1 MNRGSLSSLLCLTI
15 LALMWAAPAVRA
27 SDGFGLPYE
36 DMLNRDKVIVYLNL
50 NPERAQFLAQDQVLS
65 LLSYVEAQEHV
76 ALGRDL
82 WMLQGVRFTLNMRLL
97 DLQLDRLLHRGQ
109 SQKPVE
115 HKPQHDK
122 AEDGKY
128 VNTAEVTAYGPLD
141 VVVYDDDS
149 AAVKPMHP
157 AIAIEKSPDHQ
168 QVVSGKVAQFQVS
181 VTNTGDVPL
190 HNIRVMDPQAPK
202 CELQLEML
210 KPGESAHYACET
222 IASGDFDNII
232 TATGDDPNGGAVV
245 ATDNAHVDAI
255 NPSIKIEKTPNL
267 QRVVAGKPV
276 TFSVTVTNTG
286 DVPLHDVQVS
296 DPNAPDCQRLIAR
309 LNVLESVSYDC
320 VVVVGGSMEQM
331 DHAQMHQPRLE
342 PERHYVE
349 MAYSDA
355 FVTSLGCQL
364 HQSYASLDAWGS
376 GLLIGV
382 CEQKADG
389 YWYYS
394 TSKAM

>member
-1 MNRGSLSSLLCLTI
+1 MNRGFFGSLLCLTI
-15 LALMWAAPAVRA
+15 LALLWAAPAVLA
-27 SDGFGLPYE
+27 NDGFGLPYE

-50 NPERAQFLAQDQVLS
+50 NPEKAQFLAQDQVLS

-97 DLQLDRLLHRGQ
+97 DLQLEKLLHRGQ
-109 SQKPVE
+109 SQKPTE
-115 HKPQHDK
+115 HNPQHDK
-122 AEDGKY
+122 GGKY

-168 QVVSGKVAQFQVS
+168 QVVSGKVAQFQVR

-190 HNIRVMDPQAPK
+190 HDIRVMDPQAPG
-202 CELQLEML
+202 CELQLEVL
-210 KPGESAHYACET
+210 QPGDSAHYACEV

-245 ATDNAHVDAI
+245 ATDSAHVDAI

-267 QRVVAGKPV
+267 QRVAAGKPV
-276 TFSVTVTNTG
+276 IFSVTVTNTG
-286 DVPLHDVQVS
+286 DVPLHNVQVS
-296 DPNAPDCQRLIAR
+296 DPGAPECQRMIEH

-320 VVVVGGSMEQM
+320 VVVVGDPMEQT
-331 DHAQMHQPRLE
+331 DYPDMHQPKLE
-342 PERHYVE
+342 PEHHYVE
-349 MAYSDA
+349 MAYSDPFA
-355 FVTSLGCQL
+355 TPLGCQL
-364 HQSYASLDAWGS
+364 HQSFASLEARGS

-389 YWYYS
+389 YWYFS

>member
-1 MNRGSLSSLLCLTI
+1 MNRGFSLLCLTI
-15 LALMWAAPAVRA
+15 LALLWATPAVQA
-27 SDGFGLPYE
+27 GDGFGLPYE
-36 DMLNRDKVIVYLNL
+36 DMLNRDKVIVYLDL
-50 NPERAQFLAQDQVLS
+50 NPGKVQFLAEDQVLS

-82 WMLQGVRFTLNMRLL
+82 WMLQGVRFILNMRLI
-97 DLQLDRLLHRGQ
+97 DLQLDKLLHRGAH
-109 SQKPVE
+109 SAPMK
-115 HKPQHDK
+115 HKPQSDMP
-122 AEDGKY
+122 ESGGGKY

-141 VVVYDDDS
+141 VVVYDDDG

-202 CELQLEML
+202 CELQLEVL
-210 KPGESAHYACET
+210 QPGDSAHYACET

-232 TATGDDPNGGAVV
+232 TATGYDPNGGAVV
-245 ATDNAHVDAI
+245 ATDSAHVDAI

-296 DPNAPDCQRLIAR
+296 DPSAPDCQRMLDR

-320 VVVVGGSMEQM
+320 TVVVGGAMEQM
-331 DHAQMHQPRLE
+331 DHPQMRQPK
-342 PERHYVE
+342 PEQGYRFVE
-349 MAYSDA
+349 MAYSDPYA
-355 FVTSLGCQL
+355 TLLGCQL